1 MCSLEEAWGTPSTSS
16 SSNLLA
22 NRQVISQADMHDGYI
37 NSQDD
42 LFTQSLMPKN
52 QLPSKRMV
60 PGEHVKSRVSTPNV
74 STPQGNFSF
83 LTNDNTTPLS
93 SPSAAPSYIADQIQP
108 GSELLHRSSSNL
120 NASAFDS
127 AFQVSDDV
135 NKYMRGSVNM
145 DAFTSVSSQQSH
157 KSKSNTKEKFEDN
170 EAINMMMQQNMNTAR
185 EIMSMLEKIS
195 RRIDNMETTMQKSSN
210 KNIHDIILYIVFG
223 ILLAVVLYAIIS
235 QF

>member
-1 MCSLEEAWGTPSTSS
+1 MCSLEEAWGTQSTTSS
-16 SSNLLA
+16 TNLLA
-22 NRQVISQADMHDGYI
+22 NRQVVSQADIHDGYI
-37 NSQDD
+37 HPPDD
-42 LFTQSLMPKN
+42 LFTQSVMPKN
-52 QLPSKRMV
+52 QVPLKRMV
-60 PGEHVKSRVSTPNV
+60 PGDHIKSRVSSPNV

-127 AFQVSDDV
+127 AFQVSEDV
-135 NKYMRGSVNM
+135 NKYMRNGGNM
-145 DAFTSVSSQQSH
+145 DAFTSVSSSQS
-157 KSKSNTKEKFEDN
+157 KPKMEKFEDN

-195 RRIDNMETTMQKSSN
+195 RRIDNMESTMQKTSN
-210 KNIHDIILYIVFG
+210 KNVHDIILYTVFG
-223 ILLAVVLYAIIS
+223 ILLAVVLYGIIS